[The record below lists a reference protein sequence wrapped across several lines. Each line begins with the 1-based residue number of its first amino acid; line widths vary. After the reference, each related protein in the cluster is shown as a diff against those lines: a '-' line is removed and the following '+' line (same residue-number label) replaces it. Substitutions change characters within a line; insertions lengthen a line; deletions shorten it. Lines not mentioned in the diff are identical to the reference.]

1 MRNQSAHFPCS
12 ESSKSN
18 VFGEVQLIRERAHA
32 KPRTWRGGLS
42 WDETLATWRKKDQI
56 LFLSKKTSIYIELFI
71 SS

>member
-1 MRNQSAHFPCS
+1 M
-12 ESSKSN
+12 
-18 VFGEVQLIRERAHA
+18 QLIGERAHA